1 MATVNQDEILREKW
15 QTIRGEIKKNWDL
28 LTDEELDLVNGDFTA
43 LAGLLGTKY
52 GISAA
57 ESRTQLQ
64 ELTADFRRD
73 LKQESVAPGPEL
85 DVERDGVRGTLRDQF
100 RQF

>member
-15 QTIRGEIKKNWDL
+15 QSIKSEIKNTWDQ

-43 LAGLLGTKY
+43 LAGLLNHKY
-52 GISAA
+52 GISTA
-57 ESRTQLQ
+57 ESRSKLQ

-73 LKQESVAPGPEL
+73 LKQESGTRGPAL
-85 DVERDGVRGTLRDQF
+85 DEERDGVRGTLRDQY